1 MTMPRICA
9 AILLAGIAA
18 AALRS
23 RRPAAFVMVRP
34 ALPADVQVSAERLM
48 LLFGDM
54 PSRAVH

>member
-1 MTMPRICA
+1 MPRLCA
-9 AILLAGIAA
+9 ALLLAGVAA

-23 RRPAAFVMVRP
+23 RRSAAVVLARR
-34 ALPADVQVSAERLM
+34 ALPDDVRVSAERLT

>member
-1 MTMPRICA
+1 MPRLCA

-23 RRPAAFVMVRP
+23 RRPAGVVGARRAVPDDVR
-34 ALPADVQVSAERLM
+34 VSAEHLM

-54 PSRAVH
+54 PSRAKH

>member
-1 MTMPRICA
+1 MPRLCA

-23 RRPAAFVMVRP
+23 RRPAAIVMVRP

-54 PSRAVH
+54 PSRAKH

>member
-1 MTMPRICA
+1 MPRLCA

-23 RRPAAFVMVRP
+23 RRPAAFLAVRP
-34 ALPADVQVSAERLM
+34 ALPDDVRVMAERLT

>member
-1 MTMPRICA
+1 MPRLCA

-23 RRPAAFVMVRP
+23 RRPASFVLVRP
-34 ALPADVQVSAERLM
+34 DVPDDVRVMAERLT

-54 PSRAVH
+54 PSRAKH

>member
-1 MTMPRICA
+1 MPRLCA

-18 AALRS
+18 AALR
-23 RRPAAFVMVRP
+23 RPAKVSFSRLATPDDVR
-34 ALPADVQVSAERLM
+34 VSAERLT

>member
-1 MTMPRICA
+1 MPRLCA

-23 RRPAAFVMVRP
+23 RRTASFAMVRP
-34 ALPADVQVSAERLM
+34 ALPDDIRVAAERLT

-54 PSRAVH
+54 PSRAKH

>member
-1 MTMPRICA
+1 MPRLCA

-23 RRPAAFVMVRP
+23 RRPASFVLVRP
-34 ALPADVQVSAERLM
+34 AVPDDVRVMAERLT